1 MLYEKKKIYKLQFL
15 FRRFEIQEKR
25 NYKQL
30 YAENGK
36 INNNLYLKFLN
47 NYWIH
52 HKRYTIDA
60 SLLDEENGRYDVI
73 KFNFQ
78 ISNFF
83 WFAVTTSKWQI
94 RGRSSGFL
102 SQEGIYVER

>member
-1 MLYEKKKIYKLQFL
+1 MLLNNKQKYFDIMSYHLCCMKKIYKLQFL

-47 NYWIH
+47 NY
-52 HKRYTIDA
+52 
-60 SLLDEENGRYDVI
+60 
-73 KFNFQ
+73 
-78 ISNFF
+78 
-83 WFAVTTSKWQI
+83 
-94 RGRSSGFL
+94 
-102 SQEGIYVER
+102 